1 MKDSSEGEQEAEF
14 TETNKQNAIKS
25 ESQSERTEKL
35 LKMMDES
42 GIAIIDVRQ
51 SCRYVLSV
59 SADDEMEA
67 TREDLSQNS
76 EPILTPKEAS
86 PEPAVTVSGGRRRGR
101 RKVMKKKTIK
111 DEEGYL
117 GLYPL
122 IMATAI
128 EC

>member
-1 MKDSSEGEQEAEF
+1 M
-14 TETNKQNAIKS
+14 
-25 ESQSERTEKL
+25 
-35 LKMMDES
+35 
-42 GIAIIDVRQ
+42 RQ